1 MNNISISGRLT
12 RDVDLSETVS
22 GAVNARFSVAVQDG
36 KDKTDFFVCVG
47 VCWKYFAVA
56 VQAIYICIAL
66 MFAVF
71 GGVMVGRSVWL
82 TKQVKENRK

>member
-1 MNNISISGRLT
+1 MKQIRALRANGITL
-12 RDVDLSETVS
+12 LVS
-22 GAVNARFSVAVQDG
+22 SVITA
-36 KDKTDFFVCVG
+36 VCVG

-71 GGVMVGRSVWL
+71 GVVMVGRSVWL
-82 TKQVKENRK
+82 NKQRKEKLNG

>member
-1 MNNISISGRLT
+1 MKQIRALRANGITL
-12 RDVDLSETVS
+12 LVS
-22 GAVNARFSVAVQDG
+22 SVITA
-36 KDKTDFFVCVG
+36 VCVG

-82 TKQVKENRK
+82 NKQVKERRNG